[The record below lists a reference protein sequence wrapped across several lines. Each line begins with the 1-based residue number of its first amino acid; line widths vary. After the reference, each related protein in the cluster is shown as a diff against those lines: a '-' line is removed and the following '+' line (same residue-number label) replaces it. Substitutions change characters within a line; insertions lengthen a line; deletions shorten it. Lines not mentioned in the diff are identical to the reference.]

1 MLGSPETGAIG
12 ACRAKSA
19 KSRRCQHQPL
29 ATLWEW
35 GGSRAM
41 ESQASDLERELREA
55 EEAQAEAEAAL
66 KRAATARAEA
76 EAAQRRAREEQE
88 ASRRAWAQAVV
99 DAYDSDLAAAET
111 AIRDASDRFAD
122 AAVRDI
128 SAAVTAY
135 MEWAEASLRH
145 YTLQVRAATVAPLLD
160 LEATPGEQ
168 LSPPPFSQALDAAI
182 ELHVA
187 ALSGRI
193 RDEVADEI
201 RTRLGD
207 NTQFDLEGTSLS
219 NIGIE
224 Q

>member
-1 MLGSPETGAIG
+1 MDS
-12 ACRAKSA
+12 
-19 KSRRCQHQPL
+19 QPG
-29 ATLWEW
+29 T
-35 GGSRAM
+35 
-41 ESQASDLERELREA
+41 SQTSDLEREIREA

-66 KRAATARAEA
+66 QRAAMARTEA

-88 ASRRAWAQAVV
+88 ASRRAWAQGVV

-111 AIRDASDRFAD
+111 SIRAASDRFAE

-128 SAAVTAY
+128 SAAVAAY

-145 YTLQVRAATVAPLLD
+145 YTLQVRVASVAPLLD
-160 LEATPGEQ
+160 LEATPGER

-182 ELHVA
+182 ELHIA

-193 RDEVADEI
+193 RDEAADEI

-207 NTQFDLEGTSLS
+207 TIELEPGANWSS
-219 NIGIE
+219 

>member
-1 MLGSPETGAIG
+1 MTRPTSTSQTG
-12 ACRAKSA
+12 
-19 KSRRCQHQPL
+19 
-29 ATLWEW
+29 
-35 GGSRAM
+35 
-41 ESQASDLERELREA
+41 DLEREMREA

-66 KRAATARAEA
+66 QRAAMARAEA
-76 EAAQRRAREEQE
+76 ETAQRRAREEQE
-88 ASRRAWAQAVV
+88 ASRRAWAQGVV

-160 LEATPGEQ
+160 LEATPGER
-168 LSPPPFSQALDAAI
+168 LNPPPFSQALDAAI
-182 ELHVA
+182 ELHIA